1 MTEILLLV
9 DQTRL
14 AVILF
19 SRLSRS
25 AAVAGRGTEIESV
38 WCPEVW
44 REKRGA
50 ARGAELD

>member
-14 AVILF
+14 AVILS

-25 AAVAGRGTEIESV
+25 AAVARRDTESV
-38 WCPEVW
+38 WWPEVW